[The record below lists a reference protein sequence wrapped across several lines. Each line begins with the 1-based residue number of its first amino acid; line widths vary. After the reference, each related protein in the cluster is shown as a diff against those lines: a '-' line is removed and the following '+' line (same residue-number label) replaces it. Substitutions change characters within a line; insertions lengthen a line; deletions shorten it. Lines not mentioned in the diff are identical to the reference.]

1 MGCSSGERLPRAAVG
16 CGLALKNEWD
26 LNIHGHREGGPS
38 RRQKESEFQPKD
50 RDELD
55 IFGRVVTMVIF

>member
-1 MGCSSGERLPRAAVG
+1 MGKDFLGSGA

-26 LNIHGHREGGPS
+26 LSIHGHREEGP
-38 RRQKESEFQPKD
+38 RRRREESEFKPHD

-55 IFGRVVTMVIF
+55 TFGRVVTMVMF